1 MASGDIINTITMN
14 WTKHISNNV
23 TLKSNIS
30 LIIALMTFL
39 ILGIILIRYYQ
50 YQINPDGLVYI
61 KIAKTY
67 LMGDYSN
74 AISAYWSPL
83 ISWLLVPFLVYGL
96 NPVYVLFSTK
106 VLALIIGFF
115 TLLGI
120 GKLSYKFEMNETVRT
135 VILFSAVSIVLYFAY
150 SVITP
155 DLLLVCILVYYF
167 NFIFDSKYSDKL
179 SNGLLC
185 GLLGALAYL
194 TKSYAFPFFIAHFA
208 LFNIIHYFKNVQR
221 KKVLKNL
228 FIGFAVFFVISGIW
242 IGLISQK
249 EGEVTY
255 STSGEFNHN
264 LVGPESNGWGVT
276 HYLGRITQDGSLTP
290 GADVKSWSSFGSW
303 SNFKYQLKLI
313 YVNTIDT
320 INIYKSFSYFVLI
333 ILFVYLM
340 FFLKPFRK
348 ILKDNRIYPILTV
361 IIFSAGY
368 LPILIEERYLWIV
381 YVLLLLM
388 GGYLLNELFKHSF
401 FTGSRKS
408 IVLLVFALSFIW
420 MPVSFLSENINADKE
435 IYNIA
440 NLIEDQYSVHGNI
453 AVNQDNKQIS
463 MAYLSY
469 YLGTNYL
476 GQTNNTSNSQLQE
489 QLKKY
494 NVDFY
499 MIWGDNKSVL
509 KEYTEVTKGKI
520 NLLRIYSINDK
531 VQVEN

>member
-1 MASGDIINTITMN
+1 MN

-23 TLKSNIS
+23 ALRSNKS
-30 LIIALMTFL
+30 LITALMTFL
-39 ILGIILIRYYQ
+39 LLGIILIRYYQ
-50 YQINPDGLVYI
+50 YQLNPDGLVYI
-61 KIAKTY
+61 KIAKIY
-67 LMGDYSN
+67 LMGDYGN

-83 ISWLLVPFLVYGL
+83 ISWLLIPFLVYGI

-120 GKLSYKFEMNETVRT
+120 GKLSYKFEMNNTIRT
-135 VILFSAVSIVLYFAY
+135 VILFSAVPVVLYFAY

-167 NFIFDSKYSDKL
+167 NIIFDSEYPNKL

-194 TKSYAFPFFIAHFA
+194 SKSYAFPFFIAHFT
-208 LFNIIHYFKNVQR
+208 LFNIIHYFKNIQNR

-249 EGEVTY
+249 EGEITY

-264 LVGPESNGWGVT
+264 LVGPESKGWGMT
-276 HYLGRITQDGSLTP
+276 HYLGEVTSDGSLTP
-290 GADVKSWSSFGSW
+290 SADVKSWSPFESW
-303 SNFKYQLKLI
+303 SNFKHQLKLI
-313 YVNTIDT
+313 YTNTIDT
-320 INIYKSFSYFVLI
+320 ISIYKSFSYFSLI

-340 FFLKPFRK
+340 FFLKPFKK

-361 IIFSAGY
+361 IIFSVGY
-368 LPILIEERYLWIV
+368 LPILVEERYLWAV
-381 YVLLLLM
+381 YILLFLM
-388 GGYLLNELFKHSF
+388 GGYLVNELFKHSF
-401 FTGSRKS
+401 FTTRRKS
-408 IVLLVFALSFIW
+408 IILLVFALSFIW
-420 MPVSFLSENINADKE
+420 MPVSFLSENINLDKE
-435 IYNIA
+435 IYNMA
-440 NLIEDQYSVHGNI
+440 NFIEDQYSIHGNI
-453 AVNQDNKQIS
+453 AVNQDNKKI
-463 MAYLSY
+463 AVTYLSY
-469 YLGTNYL
+469 YLGTTYL
-476 GQTNNTSNSQLQE
+476 GQTNNTSSSQLQE

-499 MIWGDNKSVL
+499 IVWGDNNSVL
-509 KEYTEVTKGKI
+509 NGYAEVTNGKI
-520 NLLRIYSINDK
+520 NALKIYSINDK